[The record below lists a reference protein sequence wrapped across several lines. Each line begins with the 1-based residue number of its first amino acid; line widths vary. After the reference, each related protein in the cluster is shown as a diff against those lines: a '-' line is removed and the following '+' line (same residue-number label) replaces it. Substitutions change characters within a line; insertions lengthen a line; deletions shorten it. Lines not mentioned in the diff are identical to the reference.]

1 MKRFFAIF
9 ALLSLVALVGC
20 DDVKVGLRSDMYV
33 MYYTSTDGN
42 IVVPKADAF
51 DANIISNTYKDGQ
64 GKIAFDIDISTIGEA
79 AFFECSTLRS
89 ITIPEGVTTIE
100 YGAFYNCANLKEV
113 TLPEGVVTIGNYA
126 FCHCLGLHNIK
137 LPASVAFLGNYAFS
151 GCTYLVGVYCKATTP
166 PVGGHAMFA
175 NNGLYRQ
182 IYVPAESVEAY
193 RQAQYWIEY
202 SAVIK
207 GYNFEKDNIEAV
219 TTTIQY
225 TTTDGQVLY
234 PNDAD
239 ALGATIITNYYE
251 DGKGVMTFDGDFTTI
266 GYHAFYGCER
276 LASISIPNSV
286 SSIATAAFAYCPAL
300 TSISIPNGVTS
311 IGGSVFSGCSSLTS
325 VTIPDSVTSIG
336 SSTFSGCSSL
346 TSITIPDSVTS
357 IGYST
362 FSSCTSLT
370 SVTIGDGVT
379 KIGNYAFEDCTSL
392 TSVTIPDSVTSI
404 GYNAFSGC
412 TSLTSIT
419 IPNSVTSIGYYAFGG
434 CTSLKSVYCI
444 RLTPPIGGDYMFY
457 SNASWRKIYVPAES
471 VEAYKTAAYW
481 RDYAADIVGYEF

>member
-64 GKIAFDIDISTIGEA
+64 GKIAFDIDITTIGEA

-113 TLPEGVVTIGNYA
+113 TLPEGVVTIGNNA
-126 FCHCLGLHNIK
+126 FCNCKGLHNVTI
-137 LPASVAFLGNYAFS
+137 PASVTFLGNYAFS

-166 PVGGHAMFA
+166 PVGGHGMFA

-234 PNDAD
+234 PNDAE
-239 ALGATIITNYYE
+239 AFGATIITNYYE
-251 DGKGVMTFDGDFTTI
+251 DGKGVMIFDGDVTTI

-276 LASISIPNSV
+276 LASITIPNSV
-286 SSIATAAFAYCPAL
+286 SSIANGAFAYC
-300 TSISIPNGVTS
+300 T
-311 IGGSVFSGCSSLTS
+311 
-325 VTIPDSVTSIG
+325 
-336 SSTFSGCSSL
+336 SL
-346 TSITIPDSVTS
+346 TSITIPKGVT
-357 IGYST
+357 
-362 FSSCTSLT
+362 
-370 SVTIGDGVT
+370 VMGDGVF
-379 KIGNYAFEDCTSL
+379 YCCESL
-392 TSVTIPDSVTSI
+392 TNVTIPDSVTSI
-404 GYNAFSGC
+404 GYDAFDNC
-412 TSLTSIT
+412 TSLTS
-419 IPNSVTSIGYYAFGG
+419 
-434 CTSLKSVYCI
+434 VYCKPT
-444 RLTPPIGGDYMFY
+444 TPPSGYWDMFDN
-457 SNASWRKIYVPAES
+457 NASGRKIYVPAES
-471 VEAYKTAAYW
+471 VEAYKVTAYW
-481 RDYAADIVGYEF
+481 SNYAADIVGYEF

>member
-33 MYYTSTDGN
+33 MYYTSTDSN

-64 GKIAFDIDISTIGEA
+64 GKIAFDIDITTIGEA

-113 TLPEGVVTIGNYA
+113 TLPEGVATIANYA
-126 FCHCLGLHNIK
+126 FCNCTALHKVTI
-137 LPASVAFLGNYAFS
+137 PASVTFLGDYAFS

-166 PVGGHAMFA
+166 PVGGHGMFA

-202 SAVIK
+202 SADIK

-219 TTTIQY
+219 TTIIQY
-225 TTTDGQVLY
+225 TTTDGQVLH
-234 PNDAD
+234 PNDAE
-239 ALGATIITNYYE
+239 AFGATIITNYYE
-251 DGKGVMTFDGDFTTI
+251 DGKGVMIFDGDVTTI

-276 LASISIPNSV
+276 LASITIPNSV
-286 SSIATAAFAYCPAL
+286 SSIANGAFAYC
-300 TSISIPNGVTS
+300 T
-311 IGGSVFSGCSSLTS
+311 
-325 VTIPDSVTSIG
+325 
-336 SSTFSGCSSL
+336 SL
-346 TSITIPDSVTS
+346 TSITIPKGVTS
-357 IGYST
+357 IGT
-362 FSSCTSLT
+362 
-370 SVTIGDGVT
+370 G
-379 KIGNYAFEDCTSL
+379 AFTDCTSL
-392 TSVTIPDSVTSI
+392 TSVTIP
-404 GYNAFSGC
+404 
-412 TSLTSIT
+412 
-419 IPNSVTSIGYYAFGG
+419 NSVTSIGQLAFAY

-444 RLTPPIGGDYMFY
+444 RSTPPIGGDYMFY
-457 SNASWRKIYVPAES
+457 SNASGRKIYVPAES

-481 RDYAADIVGYEF
+481 SDYAADIVGYSF